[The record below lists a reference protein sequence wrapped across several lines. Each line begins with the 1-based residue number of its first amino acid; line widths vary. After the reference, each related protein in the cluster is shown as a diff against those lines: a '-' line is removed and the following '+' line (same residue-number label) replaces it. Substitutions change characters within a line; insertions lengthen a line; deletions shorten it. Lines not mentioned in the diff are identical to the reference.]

1 MYCVAGG
8 DELVKFQV
16 VKFDLGDAPSAGPEY
31 AETTTNKI
39 IKKDHK

>member
-1 MYCVAGG
+1 MAGG

-16 VKFDLGDAPSAGPEY
+16 VKFDLGDAPSAESEC
-31 AETTTNKI
+31 ADTTTNKI